1 MLRDSCGYRK
11 IYIAVGRRLPGG
23 QLHEFAHSANFGYTD
38 LRYGIDGLARKIK
51 GQFNLDPYEKN
62 VLFLFCGRK
71 SDRIKCLLWE
81 GDGFHLMYK
90 RLEDGKFQWP
100 KDEEEARRI
109 TQGQFEWLMR
119 GHTVERSIREA
130 KPKRLF

>member
-71 SDRIKCLLWE
+71 SERIKCLLWE
-81 GDGFHLMYK
+81 GDGFLLMYK

-109 TQGQFEWLMR
+109 TQEQFEWLMR